1 MKQFSKRVWPLYCVK
16 TIIEGKGEREIDE
29 DKEEKTDEEKEEM
42 MKMRKEQN
50 KLTVNNFLS
59 EILAAYLSSTISWV
73 SNTGVEGLDA

>member
-1 MKQFSKRVWPLYCVK
+1 M
-16 TIIEGKGEREIDE
+16 
-29 DKEEKTDEEKEEM
+29 KEEKTDEEKEEKM

-59 EILAAYLSSTISWV
+59 EILAAYLSFTISGV